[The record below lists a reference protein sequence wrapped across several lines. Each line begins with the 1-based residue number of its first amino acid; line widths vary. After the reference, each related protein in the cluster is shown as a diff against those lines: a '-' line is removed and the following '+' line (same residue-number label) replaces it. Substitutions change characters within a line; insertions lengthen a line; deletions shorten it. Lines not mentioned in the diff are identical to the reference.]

1 MDGKYF
7 MHSIHN
13 ILLGL
18 MINPCWWT
26 IDLRIDHAVFHVK
39 DEHGK
44 KLRDQNVI
52 NYIQQVIKLW

>member
-1 MDGKYF
+1 
-7 MHSIHN
+7 
-13 ILLGL
+13 LLGL

-26 IDLRIDHAVFHVK
+26 IDLRIHAVFHVK

-52 NYIQQVIKLW
+52 NYIQQVINCDLSPS